1 MWLRD
6 VCLVW
11 ERVPD
16 LIVYFS
22 HFQINL
28 EKGDTTQYTP
38 AEISLQIHR
47 RWEHRKQGLA
57 LRVINKPKAT
67 RSAFATDVM
76 FDGENAPEDAAKTA
90 TTVPT
95 STTGEK
101 PDDSKKRR
109 LSKNSKKKTANGGA
123 ALIISL
129 INTSPRAGL
138 AAVRLNM
145 AAASL

>member
-1 MWLRD
+1 M
-6 VCLVW
+6 W

-22 HFQINL
+22 QVQINL
-28 EKGDTTQYTP
+28 EKGDTAQYTP
-38 AEISLQIHR
+38 AEISLQINR
-47 RWEHRKQGLA
+47 RWERRKQGLA

-76 FDGENAPEDAAKTA
+76 FDGGNAPEDAAKTA
-90 TTVPT
+90 TTAPT
-95 STTGEK
+95 LTIGKK
-101 PDDSKKRR
+101 PDDSKKRP
-109 LSKNSKKKTANGGA
+109 LSKKSKKKTTNGGA

-129 INTSPRAGL
+129 INTSPRARL

-145 AAASL
+145 AGASL